1 MGRRRSA
8 GRDGAGRARQRGRK
22 IRCKVPFVA
31 RTIVIGDVHGCA
43 AELDALLSKLGPG
56 TGDTLCFVGDLVARG
71 PDSRGVLRRARE
83 LRAAVVR
90 GNHEER
96 LLGARAARRAG
107 APPPKLGRTHQEL
120 FGSLDSEEWA
130 MLEGFPL
137 SLELPEAG
145 LRVVHAGVVPGVP
158 FERQD
163 PYLLTHLRSI
173 ADDGTPSVKW
183 GIPWGKTYVGP
194 PHVAFGHNARKHPQ
208 LHPDATGLDTGC
220 VYGGALTA
228 LVLERGH
235 ALPPPEE
242 RYDVLVSVQA
252 RRAYSDYG
260 QPLPQD

>member
-1 MGRRRSA
+1 
-8 GRDGAGRARQRGRK
+8 
-22 IRCKVPFVA
+22 
-31 RTIVIGDVHGCA
+31 
-43 AELDALLSKLGPG
+43 
-56 TGDTLCFVGDLVARG
+56 
-71 PDSRGVLRRARE
+71 
-83 LRAAVVR
+83 
-90 GNHEER
+90 
-96 LLGARAARRAG
+96 
-107 APPPKLGRTHQEL
+107 
-120 FGSLDSEEWA
+120 
-130 MLEGFPL
+130 
-137 SLELPEAG
+137 
-145 LRVVHAGVVPGVP
+145 VPGVP